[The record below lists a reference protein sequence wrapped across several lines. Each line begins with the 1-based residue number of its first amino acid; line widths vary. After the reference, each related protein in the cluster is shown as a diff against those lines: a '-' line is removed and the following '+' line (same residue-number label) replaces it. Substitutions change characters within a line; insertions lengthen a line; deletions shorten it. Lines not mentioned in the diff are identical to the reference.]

1 MKTIVKVAM
10 LFASALMV
18 FSSCLKEQTGLT
30 IEDIPGTAKISG
42 KLMINEGQAYQG
54 GKFVELLKPAA
65 NYELIVKVHNN
76 TLFKNAAPDTY
87 TNYTVTTGEDGTF
100 ELVIPAVD
108 AGVDCDVVGPAFLG
122 KQTKLSATAINDG
135 ELLFE
140 EVEGKYSFNKNLSS
154 LRPGD
159 VEVVNG
165 VYSFNPTDADVV
177 LDEYVDLAVAVGF
190 GLPSS
195 TTSKKEDY
203 QTYNPTY
210 KYNGEIVPAEGVDV
224 IVKVTYGHDEDGNY
238 KNQTVA
244 YPGTTDSDGLLV
256 ISLPCTSKEAM
267 KSATINVQARE
278 LLGAE
283 DFTYYTLA
291 QHNDDY
297 TKNAQRSFDI
307 PAETYTFAQSASD
320 CKSRYNFDFFMP
332 LVKVVMTVNQIDGT
346 DEGIVTLYDDDK
358 DNNASLEER
367 NKSYYE
373 DLKGN
378 YASFW
383 SVNKFEVELK

>member
-65 NYELIVKVHNN
+65 NYELIVKVSNN
-76 TLFKNAAPDTY
+76 SLSPTSAQGNTD
-87 TNYTVTTGEDGTF
+87 YTVTTGEDGTF

-108 AGVDCDVVGPAFLG
+108 AGVDCEVVGPAFLG